1 MISLL
6 RTNLETEN
14 EAIQKQIRDFFT
26 RLSSHDI
33 DGTEYIKDT
42 SLDFCKKQKLKEAIL
57 KSVDLLQ
64 SSSYGEIKSVIDD
77 ALKLGIDSDHG
88 HDYKKDFEARYE
100 IKSRNPV
107 STDWRNI
114 DRICKNGLGKGELGV
129 CIAATGSGK
138 SMALVHLGAAALKAG
153 KNVVHYTL
161 ELSEEVIG
169 LRYDSCLSK
178 IPLNDLYD
186 LKDRAYETCMEVEGE
201 LFIKEYPT
209 KTATPRT
216 ISKAMEKL
224 KKRGHAIDLIIVDYA
239 ALLRPSST
247 FREKRNELESIY
259 EELRSAPLLGKSFYV
274 PNPPEEYLTLKYGP
288 NWRIPKEK
296 GFEAD
301 IIDSIPESINLS
313 KSSLST
319 RVSKFLF
326 PKKYLTRIQILS
338 PDLRPIPNM
347 EVAIVGF
354 SKQITD
360 HNGNIM
366 FKISDEGDYALAIGS
381 GEAREILYEE
391 VLEPGKEYTYI
402 QDANE
407 KQGRLHVLQEKT

>member
-1 MISLL
+1 MRTMQPLNAEKVLLEIWDLL
-6 RTNLETEN
+6 RDVNITFFLRHGTCLG
-14 EAIQKQIRDFFT
+14 AVRDGK
-26 RLSSHDI
+26 LIPWDDDI
-33 DGTEYIKDT
+33 DIGSIIGMHN
-42 SLDFCKKQKLKEAIL
+42 LDE
-57 KSVDLLQ
+57 S
-64 SSSYGEIKSVIDD
+64 
-77 ALKLGIDSDHG
+77 
-88 HDYKKDFEARYE
+88 
-100 IKSRNPV
+100 
-107 STDWRNI
+107 
-114 DRICKNGLGKGELGV
+114 
-129 CIAATGSGK
+129 
-138 SMALVHLGAAALKAG
+138 
-153 KNVVHYTL
+153 
-161 ELSEEVIG
+161 
-169 LRYDSCLSK
+169 
-178 IPLNDLYD
+178 
-186 LKDRAYETCMEVEGE
+186 
-201 LFIKEYPT
+201 
-209 KTATPRT
+209 
-216 ISKAMEKL
+216 
-224 KKRGHAIDLIIVDYA
+224 
-239 ALLRPSST
+239 
-247 FREKRNELESIY
+247 SIY
-259 EELRSAPLLGKSFYV
+259 EAVKKFESANFEVKVSKTDFQIGVELSKYDIPIDWCCYRVHDESIFQFPGVKIPTHLYAELRSAPLLGKSFYV